1 MAGIFSGLEKLGL
14 GNIGG
19 GNLFEDPSKKEA
31 PVKKEEPKKKLSLV
45 NEEDYLFDKKYKC
58 PVCEDEFDAK
68 TVRTGKVR
76 MKNVD
81 IDLRPD
87 YDEVDQN
94 KYDVI
99 ACPHCGYAALGR
111 YFATLNKYQIDDIR
125 VKICMNYKKIDY
137 KEPTYSYEYARNI
150 YQLALANAVVKKAK
164 NSEKAYICL
173 KTAWVIRGETRRMD
187 PSEEG
192 YEEKKAANDAQEK
205 ELLTNALNGF
215 VMARQ
220 SEEFPIAG
228 MDSSTLDYLIA
239 ALAVET
245 DQFDVASKMVSE
257 LLTSRVANSRIK
269 DKARFLKDMIGEKK
283 GETSE

>member
-19 GNLFEDPSKKEA
+19 SNLFEDPKEKKE
-31 PVKKEEPKKKLSLV
+31 PVNKEEPKKKLSLV

-58 PVCEDEFDAK
+58 PVCDADFEVK

-87 YDEVDQN
+87 YDELDQN

-99 ACPHCGYAALGR
+99 ACPDCGYAALGR
-111 YFATLNKYQIDDIR
+111 YFTTLNKYQIDDIR
-125 VKICMNYKKIDY
+125 IKICMNYKKLNY
-137 KEPTYSYEYARNI
+137 KEPTYSYDYAKSL

-173 KTAWVIRGETRRMD
+173 KTAWVIRGETQRLD

-192 YEEKKAANDAQEK
+192 YEQKKKENDAQEK

-228 MDSSTLDYLIA
+228 MDASTLDYLVA

-245 DQFDVASKMVSE
+245 EEYDIASKMISE

-269 DKARFLKDMIGEKK
+269 DKARALKELMAEKK
-283 GETSE
+283 GES

>member
-1 MAGIFSGLEKLGL
+1 MAGIFSGFEKLGL
-14 GNIGG
+14 GNIGKEE
-19 GNLFEDPSKKEA
+19 LFEDPKKKTVE
-31 PVKKEEPKKKLSLV
+31 VKKEQPKRLQLV

-58 PVCEDEFDAK
+58 PVCDSEFEAR

-87 YDEVDQN
+87 YDELDQN

-99 ACPHCGYAALGR
+99 ACPACGYAALGR
-111 YFATLNKYQIDDIR
+111 YFPTLNKYQIDDIR
-125 VKICMNYKKIDY
+125 VKICMNYKH
-137 KEPTYSYEYARNI
+137 EPNNEPIYSYEYAKRL

-164 NSEKAYICL
+164 NSEKAYICM
-173 KTAWVIRGETRRMD
+173 KSAWVIRGETQRLD
-187 PSEEG
+187 PNEEG
-192 YEEKKAANDAQEK
+192 YEAKKKENDAQEK
-205 ELLTNALNGF
+205 ELLENALNGF

-228 MDSSTLDYLIA
+228 MDSTTLDYLIA

-245 DQFDVASKMVSE
+245 GNKDIASKMISDILVSR
-257 LLTSRVANSRIK
+257 TANSRIK
-269 DKARFLKDMIGEKK
+269 DKARVLKDMLAE
-283 GETSE
+283 E

>member
-14 GNIGG
+14 GNIAGG
-19 GNLFEDPSKKEA
+19 SLFEDPKKKEA
-31 PVKKEEPKKKLSLV
+31 AAKQEAPQRKLSLV
-45 NEEDYLFDKKYKC
+45 NEEDYLFDKKIKC

-87 YDEVDQN
+87 YDELDQN

-111 YFATLNKYQIDDIR
+111 YFPTLNKRQIDDIR
-125 VKICMNYKKIDY
+125 VKISMNYKKIEQDG
-137 KEPTYSYEYARNI
+137 PTYSYDYAKSL

-173 KTAWVIRGETRRMD
+173 KTAWVIRGETQRLD
-187 PSEEG
+187 PNEDT
-192 YEEKKAANDAQEK
+192 YDEKKAANDAQEK
-205 ELLTNALNGF
+205 ELLSNALNGF

-245 DQFDVASKMVSE
+245 DDFDTASKMVSE
-257 LLTSRVANSRIK
+257 ILTSRVANSRIK
-269 DKARFLKDMIGEKK
+269 DKARNLKDIITEKK
-283 GETSE
+283 GE

>member
-14 GNIGG
+14 GNIDSGS
-19 GNLFEDPSKKEA
+19 LFEDPSKKEVE
-31 PVKKEEPKKKLSLV
+31 VKKDAPKKRLQLV

-58 PVCEDEFDAK
+58 PVCESEFEAK

-87 YDEVDQN
+87 YDELDQN

-99 ACPHCGYAALGR
+99 ACPECGYAALGR

-125 VKICMNYKKIDY
+125 VKICMNYKRMDY
-137 KEPTYSYEYARNI
+137 REPIYNYEHAKRL

-173 KTAWVIRGETRRMD
+173 KTAWVVRGETQRLD
-187 PSEEG
+187 PADAD
-192 YEEKKAANDAQEK
+192 YDKKKQENDAQEK
-205 ELLTNALNGF
+205 ELLANAMNGF

-220 SEEFPIAG
+220 TEEFPIAG
-228 MDSSTLDYLIA
+228 MDSTTLDYLIA

-245 DQFDVASKMVSE
+245 DQREVASKMISE
-257 LLTSRVANSRIK
+257 ILTSRVANSRIK
-269 DKARFLKDMIGEKK
+269 DKARTLKDMLAEKQ
-283 GETSE
+283 

>member
-19 GNLFEDPSKKEA
+19 GNLFEDPKKKETT
-31 PVKKEEPKKKLSLV
+31 VKKEEPQKKLTLV
-45 NEEDYLFDKKYKC
+45 NEEDFLFDKKYKC
-58 PVCEDEFDAK
+58 PVCESSFDAK

-81 IDLRPD
+81 VDLRPD
-87 YDEVDQN
+87 YSEVDLN

-99 ACPHCGYAALGR
+99 ACPDCGYASLGR
-111 YFATLNKYQIDDIR
+111 YFTTLNKYQIEDIR
-125 VKICMNYKKIDY
+125 VKVCMNYRKLEY
-137 KEPTYSYEYARNI
+137 SGSTYTYEHARNL

-173 KTAWVIRGETRRMD
+173 KTAWVIRGETQRLD
-187 PSEEG
+187 PSEDG
-192 YEEKKAANDAQEK
+192 YDAKKEANDAQER

-228 MDSSTLDYLIA
+228 MDSTTLDYLIA
-239 ALAVET
+239 ALAYET
-245 DQFDVASKMVSE
+245 DQYDVAAKMISE
-257 LLTSRVANSRIK
+257 LLTSRTANSRIK
-269 DKARFLKDMIGEKK
+269 DKARLLKDLMAEKT
-283 GETSE
+283 GSST

>member
-19 GNLFEDPSKKEA
+19 KLFEDPKEKEAAIKKEA
-31 PVKKEEPKKKLSLV
+31 PKPKLQLL

-58 PVCEDEFDAK
+58 PVCEKEFETK

-87 YDEVDQN
+87 YDELDQN

-99 ACPHCGYAALGR
+99 ACPDCGYAALGR
-111 YFATLNKYQIDDIR
+111 YFATLNKRQIDDIR
-125 VKICMNYKKIDY
+125 IKVCMNYRKLDY
-137 KEPTYSYEYARNI
+137 HEPTYSYEHARNL

-173 KTAWVIRGETRRMD
+173 KTAWVIRGETQRLD
-187 PSEEG
+187 PSEDT
-192 YEEKKAANDAQEK
+192 YEQKKADNDAQEK

-245 DQFDVASKMVSE
+245 DDFDTASKMVSE

-269 DKARFLKDMIGEKK
+269 DKARALKDMIAEKK
-283 GETSE
+283 GESAE

>member
-19 GNLFEDPSKKEA
+19 GELFEDPKKKEVT
-31 PVKKEEPKKKLSLV
+31 VKQEEPKKKLSLV

-58 PVCEDEFDAK
+58 PVCDQEFEAK

-76 MKNVD
+76 MKAVD
-81 IDLRPD
+81 VDLRPD
-87 YDEVDQN
+87 YSEVDQN

-111 YFATLNKYQIDDIR
+111 YYTTLNKYQIEDIR
-125 VKICMNYKKIDY
+125 VKICMNYKPIVN
-137 KEPTYSYEYARNI
+137 KEPTYGYDYAKSL

-173 KTAWVIRGETRRMD
+173 KTAWVIRGETQRLD
-187 PSEEG
+187 PADADYQKKKEE
-192 YEEKKAANDAQEK
+192 NDAQEK

-228 MDSSTLDYLIA
+228 MDSTTLDYLIA
-239 ALAVET
+239 ALAMET
-245 DQFDVASKMVSE
+245 GQNDVASKMISE
-257 LLTSRVANSRIK
+257 ILTSRAANSRIK
-269 DKARFLKDMIGEKK
+269 DKARLLKEMMAEKAGE
-283 GETSE
+283 

>member
-19 GNLFEDPSKKEA
+19 GKLFEDPKEKEA
-31 PVKKEEPKKKLSLV
+31 AVKKDAPKPKLQLV
-45 NEEDYLFDKKYKC
+45 NEEDYLFAKKYKC
-58 PVCEDEFDAK
+58 PVCEKEFETK

-87 YDEVDQN
+87 YDELDQN

-99 ACPHCGYAALGR
+99 ACPDCGYAALGR
-111 YFATLNKYQIDDIR
+111 YFGTLNKRQIDDIR
-125 VKICMNYKKIDY
+125 IKVCMNYRKIEYD
-137 KEPTYSYEYARNI
+137 EPTYSYDYARSL
-150 YQLALANAVVKKAK
+150 YQLALANAVVKGAK

-173 KTAWVIRGETRRMD
+173 KTAWVIRGETQRLD
-187 PSEEG
+187 PNEDT
-192 YEEKKAANDAQEK
+192 YEQKKADNDAQEK
-205 ELLTNALNGF
+205 ELLSNALNGF

-245 DQFDVASKMVSE
+245 EQYDIASKMVSE

-269 DKARFLKDMIGEKK
+269 DKARFLKDMIAEKK
-283 GETSE
+283 GESPE

>member
-14 GNIGG
+14 GNIAGG
-19 GNLFEDPSKKEA
+19 SLFEDPKKKEA
-31 PVKKEEPKKKLSLV
+31 AAKQEAPQRKLSLV
-45 NEEDYLFDKKYKC
+45 NEEDYLFDKKIKC

-87 YDEVDQN
+87 YDELDQN

-111 YFATLNKYQIDDIR
+111 YFPTLNKRQIDDIR
-125 VKICMNYKKIDY
+125 VKISMNYKKIEQDG
-137 KEPTYSYEYARNI
+137 PTYSYDYAKSL

-173 KTAWVIRGETRRMD
+173 KTAWVIRGETQRLD
-187 PSEEG
+187 PNEDS
-192 YEEKKAANDAQEK
+192 YDEKKAANDAQEK
-205 ELLTNALNGF
+205 ELLSNALNGF

-245 DQFDVASKMVSE
+245 DDFDTASKMVSE
-257 LLTSRVANSRIK
+257 ILTSRVANSRIK
-269 DKARFLKDMIGEKK
+269 DKARNLKDKKKKKK
-283 GETSE
+283 GE

>member
-19 GNLFEDPSKKEA
+19 GSLFEDPNKKEGV
-31 PVKKEEPKKKLSLV
+31 VKQEVPQKKLSLV

-58 PVCEDEFDAK
+58 PVCEDDFEVK

-87 YDEVDQN
+87 YDELDQN

-111 YFATLNKYQIDDIR
+111 YFPTLNKRQIDEIR
-125 VKICMNYKKIDY
+125 VKISMNYKKLEQDG
-137 KEPTYSYEYARNI
+137 PTYSYDYAKSL

-173 KTAWVIRGETRRMD
+173 KTAWVIRGETQRLD
-187 PSEEG
+187 PNEDA
-192 YEEKKAANDAQEK
+192 YDQKKAANDAQEK

-245 DQFDVASKMVSE
+245 DDFDTASKMVSE

-269 DKARFLKDMIGEKK
+269 DKARNLKDIIAEKK
-283 GETSE
+283 G

>member
-14 GNIGG
+14 GNIAGG
-19 GNLFEDPSKKEA
+19 SLFEDPKKKEA
-31 PVKKEEPKKKLSLV
+31 AAKQEAPQRKLSLV
-45 NEEDYLFDKKYKC
+45 NEEDYLFDKKIKC

-87 YDEVDQN
+87 YDELDQN

-111 YFATLNKYQIDDIR
+111 YFPTLNKRQIDEIR
-125 VKICMNYKKIDY
+125 VKISMNYKKIEQDG
-137 KEPTYSYEYARNI
+137 PTYSYDYAKSL

-173 KTAWVIRGETRRMD
+173 KTAWVIRGETQRLD
-187 PSEEG
+187 PNEDT
-192 YEEKKAANDAQEK
+192 YDEKKAANDAQEK
-205 ELLTNALNGF
+205 ELLSNALNGF

-245 DQFDVASKMVSE
+245 DDFDTASKMVSE
-257 LLTSRVANSRIK
+257 ILTSRVANSRIK
-269 DKARFLKDMIGEKK
+269 DKARNLKDIITEKK
-283 GETSE
+283 GE

>member
-1 MAGIFSGLEKLGL
+1 MGGIFSGLEKLGL
-14 GNIGG
+14 GNIGKG
-19 GNLFEDPSKKEA
+19 DLFEDPKKKEE
-31 PVKKEEPKKKLSLV
+31 PVKKEEPKKKLSLE
-45 NEEDYLFDKKYKC
+45 NEEDYLFDKKYTC
-58 PVCEDEFDAK
+58 PVCEDEFEAK

-81 IDLRPD
+81 LDLRPD
-87 YDEVDQN
+87 YDELDQN

-99 ACPHCGYAALGR
+99 ACPHCGYAALSR
-111 YFATLNKYQIDDIR
+111 YFPTVNKYQIEDIR
-125 VKICMNYKKIDY
+125 VKIGMNYKNIEYD
-137 KEPTYSYEYARNI
+137 EPTYSYEYAKSL

-173 KTAWVIRGETRRMD
+173 KTAWVYRGETQRLD
-187 PSEEG
+187 PSEDG
-192 YEEKKAANDAQEK
+192 YEAKRAANEEQEK

-228 MDSSTLDYLIA
+228 MDATTLDYLMA

-245 DQFDVASKMVSE
+245 DQFDIASKMISE

-269 DKARFLKDMIGEKK
+269 DKARTLKEIMAEKK
-283 GETSE
+283 GV

>member
-1 MAGIFSGLEKLGL
+1 MAGIFSGFEKLGL
-14 GNIGG
+14 GNIGKEE
-19 GNLFEDPSKKEA
+19 LFEDPKKKTVE
-31 PVKKEEPKKKLSLV
+31 VKKEQPKKLQLV

-58 PVCEDEFDAK
+58 PVCDSEFEAR

-87 YDEVDQN
+87 YDELDQN

-99 ACPHCGYAALGR
+99 ACPACGYAALGR
-111 YFATLNKYQIDDIR
+111 YFPTLNKYQIDDIR
-125 VKICMNYKKIDY
+125 VKICMNYKH
-137 KEPTYSYEYARNI
+137 EPNNEPIYSYEYAKRL

-164 NSEKAYICL
+164 NSEKAYICM
-173 KTAWVIRGETRRMD
+173 KSAWVIRGETQRLD
-187 PSEEG
+187 PEEEG
-192 YEEKKAANDAQEK
+192 YEAKKKENDAQEK
-205 ELLTNALNGF
+205 ELLENALNGF

-228 MDSSTLDYLIA
+228 MDSTTLDYLIA

-245 DQFDVASKMVSE
+245 GKKDIASKMISDILVSR
-257 LLTSRVANSRIK
+257 TANSRIK
-269 DKARFLKDMIGEKK
+269 DKARVLKDMLAE
-283 GETSE
+283 EQ

>member
-19 GNLFEDPSKKEA
+19 DDLFEDPSKKEVQ
-31 PVKKEEPKKKLSLV
+31 VKKEAPKQKLQLV
-45 NEEDYLFDKKYKC
+45 NEEDYLFEKKYKC
-58 PVCEDEFDAK
+58 PVCDSDFEAK
-68 TVRTGKVR
+68 TVRSGKVR

-87 YDEVDQN
+87 YDELDMT

-99 ACPHCGYAALGR
+99 ACPFCGYAALSR
-111 YFATLNKYQIDDIR
+111 YFPNLTKYQIDDIR
-125 VKICMNYKKIDY
+125 VKICMNYQHIENRESIY
-137 KEPTYSYEYARNI
+137 TYDYARKL

-173 KTAWVIRGETRRMD
+173 KTAWVIRGETQRLD
-187 PSEEG
+187 PNEPG
-192 YEEKKAANDAQEK
+192 YEEKRAENEAQEK
-205 ELLTNALNGF
+205 ELLKNALNGF

-228 MDSSTLDYLIA
+228 MDSSTLDYLLA

-245 DQFDVASKMVSE
+245 DDRDVAGKMISE
-257 LLTSRVANSRIK
+257 LLTSRAANSRIK
-269 DKARFLKDMIGEKK
+269 DKARRLKEIMAEKYGE
-283 GETSE
+283 

>member
-19 GNLFEDPSKKEA
+19 GDLFEDPKKKEVQ
-31 PVKKEEPKKKLSLV
+31 VKKEEPKKRLQLV
-45 NEEDYLFDKKYKC
+45 NEEDYLFEKKYKC
-58 PVCEDEFDAK
+58 PVCESDFEAK

-76 MKNVD
+76 IKNVD

-87 YDEVDQN
+87 YDELDQN
-94 KYDVI
+94 KYDVV

-111 YFATLNKYQIDDIR
+111 YFPTLNKYQIDDIR
-125 VKICMNYKKIDY
+125 VKICMNYKPLEYRGPIY
-137 KEPTYSYEYARNI
+137 TYEHARNL

-173 KTAWVIRGETRRMD
+173 KTAWVIRGETQRLD
-187 PSEEG
+187 PEDPE
-192 YEEKKAANDAQEK
+192 YKAKKEANDAQEK

-228 MDSSTLDYLIA
+228 MDSTTLDYLIA
-239 ALAVET
+239 ALAVESGQK
-245 DQFDVASKMVSE
+245 DIAGKMISE
-257 LLTSRVANSRIK
+257 ILTSRVANSRIK
-269 DKARFLKDMIGEKK
+269 DKARFLKEMLE
-283 GETSE
+283 ES

>member
-19 GNLFEDPSKKEA
+19 GNLFEDPKKKEA
-31 PVKKEEPKKKLSLV
+31 TAKQEVPQKKLSLV
-45 NEEDYLFDKKYKC
+45 NEEDYLFDKKIKC
-58 PVCEDEFDAK
+58 PVCEDEFEAK

-87 YDEVDQN
+87 YDELDQN

-111 YFATLNKYQIDDIR
+111 YFPTLNKRQIDEIR
-125 VKICMNYKKIDY
+125 VKISMNYKKLEHDGH
-137 KEPTYSYEYARNI
+137 TYSYDYAKSL
-150 YQLALANAVVKKAK
+150 YQLALANAVVKSAK

-173 KTAWVIRGETRRMD
+173 KTAWVIRGETQRLD
-187 PSEEG
+187 PNEDT
-192 YEEKKAANDAQEK
+192 YDEKKAANDAQEK
-205 ELLTNALNGF
+205 ELLANALNGF

-245 DQFDVASKMVSE
+245 DDFDTASKMISE

-269 DKARFLKDMIGEKK
+269 DKARNLKDIIAEKK
-283 GETSE
+283 G

>member
-19 GNLFEDPSKKEA
+19 SNLFEDPNEKKE

-58 PVCEDEFDAK
+58 PVCDADFEVK

-87 YDEVDQN
+87 YDELDQN

-99 ACPHCGYAALGR
+99 ACPDCGYAALGR
-111 YFATLNKYQIDDIR
+111 YFTTLNKYQIDDIR
-125 VKICMNYKKIDY
+125 IKICMNYKKLNY
-137 KEPTYSYEYARNI
+137 KEPTYSYDYAKSL

-173 KTAWVIRGETRRMD
+173 KTAWVIRGETQRLD

-192 YEEKKAANDAQEK
+192 YEQKKKENDAQEK

-228 MDSSTLDYLIA
+228 MDASTLDYLVA

-245 DQFDVASKMVSE
+245 EEYDIASKMISE

-269 DKARFLKDMIGEKK
+269 DKARALKELMAEKK
-283 GETSE
+283 GES

>member
-1 MAGIFSGLEKLGL
+1 MAGIFSGFEKLGL
-14 GNIGG
+14 GNIEGES
-19 GNLFEDPSKKEA
+19 LFEDPTKKQVEVKKEA
-31 PVKKEEPKKKLSLV
+31 PKKRLQLV

-58 PVCEDEFDAK
+58 PVCDSEFENR

-76 MKNVD
+76 MKGVD

-87 YDEVDQN
+87 YDELDQN

-99 ACPHCGYAALGR
+99 ACPICGYAALGR
-111 YFATLNKYQIDDIR
+111 YFPNLNKVQIDDIR
-125 VKICMNYKKIDY
+125 VKICMNYRH
-137 KEPTYSYEYARNI
+137 EPNKGLIYTYEYARRL

-173 KTAWVIRGETRRMD
+173 KSAWVIRGETQRLD
-187 PSEEG
+187 PEDPG
-192 YEEKKAANDAQEK
+192 FTAKKKENDEQEK
-205 ELLTNALNGF
+205 ELLENALNGF

-220 SEEFPIAG
+220 TEEFPIAG

-245 DQFDVASKMVSE
+245 GQREVASKMIGEILVSR
-257 LLTSRVANSRIK
+257 SANSRIK
-269 DKARFLKDMIGEKK
+269 DKARVLKEILTGGSQE
-283 GETSE
+283 

>member
-19 GNLFEDPSKKEA
+19 GKLFEDPKKKENV
-31 PVKKEEPKKKLSLV
+31 VKKEEPKKKLQLV

-58 PVCEDEFDAK
+58 PVCDSEFEAK

-87 YDEVDQN
+87 YDELDQN

-99 ACPHCGYAALGR
+99 ACPECGYAALGR
-111 YFATLNKYQIDDIR
+111 YFSSLNKYQINDLRIQ
-125 VKICMNYKKIDY
+125 VGMNYRKQEY
-137 KEPTYSYEYARNI
+137 NEPTYSYEYAKSL

-173 KTAWVIRGETRRMD
+173 KTAWVVRGETQRLD
-187 PSEEG
+187 PADDG

-205 ELLTNALNGF
+205 ELLANALEGF

-228 MDSSTLDYLIA
+228 MDASTLDYLMA

-245 DQFDVASKMVSE
+245 DRFDIASKLISE
-257 LLTSRVANSRIK
+257 LLVSKVANSRIK
-269 DKARFLKDMIGEKK
+269 DKARYLKEIMAEKK
-283 GETSE
+283 GEQ

>member
-1 MAGIFSGLEKLGL
+1 MSIFSGFGKLGL
-14 GNIGG
+14 ESIEGED
-19 GNLFEDPSKKEA
+19 LFEDPRKKEVT
-31 PVKKEEPKKKLSLV
+31 VKKEEPKKKLQLV

-58 PVCEDEFDAK
+58 PVCESDFEAK

-87 YDEVDQN
+87 YDELDQN

-99 ACPHCGYAALGR
+99 ACPACGYAALGR
-111 YFATLNKYQIDDIR
+111 YFPNVNKYQIDDIR
-125 VKICMNYKKIDY
+125 VKICMNYKH
-137 KEPTYSYEYARNI
+137 EPCREPIYSYEYAKRL

-164 NSEKAYICL
+164 NSEKAYICM
-173 KTAWVIRGETRRMD
+173 KSAWVIRGETQRLD
-187 PSEEG
+187 PEADD
-192 YEEKKAANDAQEK
+192 YETRKAENDAQEK

-220 SEEFPIAG
+220 TEEFPIAG
-228 MDSSTLDYLIA
+228 MDSTTLDYLMA

-245 DQFDVASKMVSE
+245 GQKEIASKMISE
-257 LLTSRVANSRIK
+257 ILTSRVANSRIK
-269 DKARFLKDMIGEKK
+269 DKARTLKDMLAE
-283 GETSE
+283 S

>member
-14 GNIGG
+14 GNIAGG
-19 GNLFEDPSKKEA
+19 SLFEDPKKKEA
-31 PVKKEEPKKKLSLV
+31 AAKQEAPQRKLSLV
-45 NEEDYLFDKKYKC
+45 NEEDYLFDKKIKC

-87 YDEVDQN
+87 YDELDQN

-111 YFATLNKYQIDDIR
+111 YFPTLNKRQIDDIR
-125 VKICMNYKKIDY
+125 VKISMNYKKIEQDG
-137 KEPTYSYEYARNI
+137 PTYSYDYAKSL

-173 KTAWVIRGETRRMD
+173 KTAWVIRGETQRLD
-187 PSEEG
+187 PNEDS
-192 YEEKKAANDAQEK
+192 YDEKKAANDAQEK
-205 ELLTNALNGF
+205 ELLSNALNGF

-245 DQFDVASKMVSE
+245 DDFDTASKMVSE
-257 LLTSRVANSRIK
+257 ILTSRVANSRIK
-269 DKARFLKDMIGEKK
+269 DKARNLKDIITEKK
-283 GETSE
+283 GE

>member
-19 GNLFEDPSKKEA
+19 GNLFEDPKKKEA
-31 PVKKEEPKKKLSLV
+31 AVKQDAPQKKLSLV

-58 PVCEDEFDAK
+58 PVCEDDFEAK

-87 YDEVDQN
+87 YDELDQN

-111 YFATLNKYQIDDIR
+111 YFPTLNKYQIDDIR
-125 VKICMNYKKIDY
+125 VKISMNYKKLED
-137 KEPTYSYEYARNI
+137 PGTTYSYDYAKSL

-173 KTAWVIRGETRRMD
+173 KTAWVLRGETQRLD
-187 PSEEG
+187 PAEDG
-192 YEEKKAANDAQEK
+192 YDEKKAANDAQEK
-205 ELLTNALNGF
+205 ELLANALSGF

-228 MDSSTLDYLIA
+228 MDASTLDYLIA

-245 DQFDVASKMVSE
+245 DDLDTASKMVSE

-269 DKARFLKDMIGEKK
+269 DKARNLKDMIAEKK
-283 GETSE
+283 GE

>member
-19 GNLFEDPSKKEA
+19 GNLFEDPKKKEA
-31 PVKKEEPKKKLSLV
+31 TAKQDVPQKKLSLV
-45 NEEDYLFDKKYKC
+45 NEEDYLFDKKIKC
-58 PVCEDEFDAK
+58 PVCEDEFEAK

-87 YDEVDQN
+87 YDELDQN

-111 YFATLNKYQIDDIR
+111 YFPTVNKRQIDEIR
-125 VKICMNYKKIDY
+125 VKISMNYKKLEMDGT
-137 KEPTYSYEYARNI
+137 TYSYDYAKSL

-173 KTAWVIRGETRRMD
+173 KTAWVIRGETQRLD
-187 PSEEG
+187 PNEDT
-192 YEEKKAANDAQEK
+192 YDEKKAANDAQEK
-205 ELLTNALNGF
+205 ELLANALNGF

-245 DQFDVASKMVSE
+245 DDFDTASKMISE

-269 DKARFLKDMIGEKK
+269 DKARNLKDIIAEKK
-283 GETSE
+283 G

>member
-19 GNLFEDPSKKEA
+19 GSLFEDPNKKEGV
-31 PVKKEEPKKKLSLV
+31 VKQEVPQKKLSLV

-58 PVCEDEFDAK
+58 PVCEDDFEVK

-87 YDEVDQN
+87 YDELDQN

-111 YFATLNKYQIDDIR
+111 YFPTLNKRQIDEIR
-125 VKICMNYKKIDY
+125 VKISMNYKKLEQDG
-137 KEPTYSYEYARNI
+137 PTYSYDYAKSL

-173 KTAWVIRGETRRMD
+173 KTAWVIRGETQRLD
-187 PSEEG
+187 PNEDS
-192 YEEKKAANDAQEK
+192 YDQKKAANDAQEK

-245 DQFDVASKMVSE
+245 DDFDTASKMVSE

-269 DKARFLKDMIGEKK
+269 DKARTLKDIIAEKK
-283 GETSE
+283 G